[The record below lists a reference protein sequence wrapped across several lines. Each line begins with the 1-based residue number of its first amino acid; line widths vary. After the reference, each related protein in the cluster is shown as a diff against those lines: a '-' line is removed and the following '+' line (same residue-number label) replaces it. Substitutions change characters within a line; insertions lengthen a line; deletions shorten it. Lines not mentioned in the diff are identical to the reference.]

1 MLYHL
6 IQPDRKFDEKSEGVP
21 LELIDKRD
29 LLEKLLTY
37 QKSVTDQN
45 TDLINLNGRIL
56 DNGLLKSDEAK
67 EYTQKKYKK
76 SFDKKKEI
84 DSKNEKRPNEK

>member
-6 IQPDRKFDEKSEGVP
+6 VKPDRKFDEKEAVP
-21 LELIDKRD
+21 LELIDKRE

-37 QKSVTDQN
+37 QKSVTDEN
-45 TDLINLNGRIL
+45 IDIISLNGRTL
-56 DNGLLKSDEAK
+56 DSGLLKSEEAK

-84 DSKNEKRPNEK
+84 DSKN